1 MQTNVDALHRRRLTF
16 EHFRVS
22 PSSCVRVLAGK
33 LIDSVAVL
41 SGLRLCFPCPAKAR
55 DLPQVMK
62 YVLLVV
68 LADLHGLGEGNSST
82 PPHPLFFVKLVF
94 CWRLTATN
102 QPAAF

>member
-16 EHFRVS
+16 EQFRVS

-41 SGLRLCFPCPAKAR
+41 SGLRLCFTCPAKGQKSPSSHEICFTR
-55 DLPQVMK
+55 CSGRPTRPRR
-62 YVLLVV
+62 
-68 LADLHGLGEGNSST
+68 GEQLY
-82 PPHPLFFVKLVF
+82 PPPLFFVKLVF